1 MSVNI
6 GKYMDDFSA
15 KIQTS
20 RDRDMLHVY
29 LKLHCVGIHLF
40 SHVKSKI
47 DARMLF
53 LFK

>member
-6 GKYMDDFSA
+6 GKYMDGFSA

-29 LKLHCVGIHLF
+29 LKLHCVGNFIYSVL
-40 SHVKSKI
+40 
-47 DARMLF
+47 
-53 LFK
+53 